1 MTMEALYHQTNRLF
15 QETQDFFGR
24 LERTHNEEDV
34 QKLMREIQ
42 ARLEQ
47 LWSNCE
53 RLDMLAGK
61 EPVSRRQNAKLRV
74 DQLKYD
80 IQHLSAALQSIQS
93 RAAAKEQQANEREML
108 LNTKF
113 TTNAAASSETSIMI
127 DRAMQHSDSLHRSN
141 RYMDDLLAQGSAT
154 IQNLREQRG
163 TLKGAQ
169 KKILDVA
176 NTLGMSNTVIRLI
189 ERRGQGDKYILIGG
203 IIATCIFMAAVIR
216 YVL

>member
-15 QETQDFFGR
+15 QETQDFFGS
-24 LERTHNEEDV
+24 LERTHSEEDV
-34 QKLMREIQ
+34 QRLLGEIQ

-53 RLDMLAGK
+53 RLDMLASK
-61 EPVSRRQNAKLRV
+61 EPVARRQNAKLRA

-80 IQHLSAALQSIQS
+80 IQHLNAALQSVQS
-93 RAAAKEQQANEREML
+93 RAAAKEQQATEREML
-108 LNTKF
+108 LNTQF

-127 DRAMQHSDSLHRSN
+127 DRALEHGNSLTRSN
-141 RYMDDLLAQGSAT
+141 RYMDDLLSQGAAT
-154 IQNLREQRG
+154 IQNLRDQRS
-163 TLKGAQ
+163 TLKGVQ

-189 ERRGQGDKYILIGG
+189 ERRGQQDKYILIGG
-203 IIATCIFMAAVIR
+203 MVATCILMFGVVR

>member
-1 MTMEALYHQTNRLF
+1 MEALYHQTNRLF

-24 LERTHNEEDV
+24 LERTHNEDDI

-53 RLDMLAGK
+53 RLDMLASK
-61 EPVSRRQNAKLRV
+61 EPVARRQNAKLRV

-80 IQHLSAALQSIQS
+80 IQHLNAALQSLQS
-93 RAAAKEQQANEREML
+93 RAAAKEQQATEREML

-127 DRAMQHSDSLHRSN
+127 DRALEHSNSLNRTN

-154 IQNLREQRG
+154 IQNLREQRS
-163 TLKGAQ
+163 TLKGVQ

-203 IIATCIFMAAVIR
+203 MVFTCIFMIAVIR